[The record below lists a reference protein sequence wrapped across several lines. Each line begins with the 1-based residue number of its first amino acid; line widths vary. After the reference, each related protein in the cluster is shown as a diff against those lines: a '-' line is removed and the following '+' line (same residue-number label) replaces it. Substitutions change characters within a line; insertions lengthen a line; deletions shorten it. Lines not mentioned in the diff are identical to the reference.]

1 MNRFLHALPKGI
13 AVALVCALLGSS
25 AAYAKPVN
33 PETIHRKIV
42 QRGIGSWVCV
52 EESNGVLLL
61 GRITSVDEQ
70 SFDMQLDNYPDDL
83 ATVRYDQVVKLHN
96 YGWSNKAM
104 IWWTVAGVG
113 GVAAFALIAHHE
125 MNNFKNNEPTLPAM
139 PPYPG
144 YPGVK

>member
-1 MNRFLHALPKGI
+1 MEPLLQALLKGV
-13 AVALVCALLGSS
+13 AVALVCSLLDPP

-42 QRGIGSWVCV
+42 ERGIGSWVCV
-52 EESNGVLLL
+52 EESNGILLV

-70 SFDMQLDNYPDDL
+70 SFGMQLDNYPEIT
-83 ATVRYDQVVKLHN
+83 TVRYDQVVKLHN

-113 GVAAFALIAHHE
+113 GVAAFALVAHHE
-125 MNNFKNNEPTLPAM
+125 MNNFKNNEPTLPPNPPM
-139 PPYPG
+139 PGFPA
-144 YPGVK
+144 VK

>member
-1 MNRFLHALPKGI
+1 MKPLLQALLKGV
-13 AVALVCALLGSS
+13 AVVLVCSLLGSS

-52 EESNGVLLL
+52 EEANGILLV
-61 GRITSVDEQ
+61 GRITNVDEQ
-70 SFDMQLDNYPDDL
+70 SFGMQLDNYPEIT
-83 ATVRYDQVVKLHN
+83 TVRYDQVVKLHN

-125 MNNFKNNEPTLPAM
+125 MNNFKNNEPTLPTNPPM
-139 PPYPG
+139 PGFPA
-144 YPGVK
+144 VK